1 MAKLKSSL
9 TNMLL
14 SLTLIALVAAGLLAA
29 VYNVTK
35 DPIDQA
41 KAQKQAAAK
50 IAVLPALEGITV
62 SDSAEVVDR
71 LNIFKAYVGEE
82 VVGAAVEASEIGFGG
97 VFKMMVGFDKE
108 GTITGYQIL
117 EHQETPGLGAKMD
130 QWFKTDKG
138 RQNVIGLNPGK
149 CNLTVSK
156 DGGDVDAITAAT
168 ISSRAFLLAVT
179 KAYNAYLSDKLEA
192 VSGAT
197 TLHGDADS
205 SEQSEDENIEENNNE
220 TEED

>member
-35 DPIDQA
+35 DPIELA
-41 KAQKQAAAK
+41 KATKQAEAK
-50 IAVLPALEGITV
+50 MAVLPHTQGEVLIKESEQVDGV
-62 SDSAEVVDR
+62 S
-71 LNIFKAYVGEE
+71 IYKAYAGDELL
-82 VVGAAVEASEIGFGG
+82 GAAVETQENGFGG
-97 VFKMMVGFDKE
+97 TFKIMVGFDKN
-108 GTITGYQIL
+108 GAITGYQVL
-117 EHQETPGLGAKMD
+117 EHQETPGLGSKMD
-130 QWFKTDKG
+130 EWFKTDKN
-138 RQNVIGLNPGK
+138 RQNVIGLNPGQ

-168 ISSRAFLLAVT
+168 ISSRAFLLSIT
-179 KAYNAYLSDKLEA
+179 KAYNAYMSNKLEA

-197 TLHGDADS
+197 TLSAA
-205 SEQSEDENIEENNNE
+205 ENENNENK
-220 TEED
+220 ED